1 MFIKHLALGSL
12 LALGLASPAMAD
24 VNQTVTGIQQ
34 SDQFQ
39 FAEGDGDILQNS
51 TNIQNL
57 NQRADVYGRSSIG
70 RRGRRGAGFF
80 GRGRRG
86 AVQQTVT
93 GVQTNVQEQEGL
105 GFGRASDIIQNSNNV
120 NLLDQNTA
128 VRRVRRAR

>member
-1 MFIKHLALGSL
+1 MSIKYLAIGSL
-12 LALGLASPAMAD
+12 LALGIASPAMAG

-39 FAEGDGDILQNS
+39 YAEGDGDILQNS

-57 NQRADVYGRSSIG
+57 DQRADVYERRVVG
-70 RRGRRGAGFF
+70 RRGHRGF
-80 GRGRRG
+80 GLGHGRRDS
-86 AVQQTVT
+86 VQQTVT
-93 GVQTNVQEQEGL
+93 GVQTNIQEQEGL

-128 VRRVRRAR
+128 VRRFRRSR

>member
-1 MFIKHLALGSL
+1 MSIKYLAIGSL
-12 LALGLASPAMAD
+12 LALGFASPAMAD

-39 FAEGDGDILQNS
+39 YAEGNGDILQNS

-57 NQRADVYGRSSIG
+57 NQRADVFEGRGIG
-70 RRGRRGAGFF
+70 RRSRRGFGL
-80 GRGRRG
+80 GRGRRDS
-86 AVQQTVT
+86 VQQTVT

-105 GFGRASDIIQNSNNV
+105 GFGRTSDIVQNSNNV

-128 VRRVRRAR
+128 VRRFRRGR